1 MTVDTLQ
8 IIKKDGTVVDAIGI
22 DESST
27 VIQLYIP
34 TELFSNRELELFGVK
49 GTDFTYFNK
58 LETYEIDGATH
69 YNKEQEVFLA
79 ETECYH
85 MTGEYDN
92 FVIKTI
98 SVEIPSIQK
107 LIQEKGEK

>member
-8 IIKKDGTVVDAIGI
+8 IIKKDGTVIDAIGI

-34 TELFSNRELELFGVK
+34 AELFSEREISLFGVK
-49 GTDFTYFNK
+49 GSDYYDLTP
-58 LETYEIDGATH
+58 LETYQVDGKTE
-69 YNKEQEVFLA
+69 YDKTNSVYIG

-92 FVIKTI
+92 FIVKTI
-98 SVEIPSIQK
+98 SVDIP
-107 LIQEKGEK
+107 LIQNININKVA

>member
-27 VIQLYIP
+27 VIQLYVP
-34 TELFSNRELELFGVK
+34 AVLFSEREIALFGVE
-49 GTDFTYFNK
+49 GTDYSYLTP
-58 LETYEIDGATH
+58 LETYEVDGKIE
-69 YNKEQEVFLA
+69 YNTERNVYIG

-92 FVIKTI
+92 FVVKTI
-98 SVEIPSIQK
+98 AVEIPSTQNLSTK
-107 LIQEKGEK
+107 KVV

>member
-27 VIQLYIP
+27 VIQLYVP
-34 TELFSNRELELFGVK
+34 AVLFSRREIDLFGVE
-49 GTDFTYFNK
+49 GSEYSYLTP
-58 LETYEIDGATH
+58 LETYIVDDKTEYDTDRNVYIG
-69 YNKEQEVFLA
+69 

-98 SVEIPSIQK
+98 AVEIPLRQNLSDK
-107 LIQEKGEK
+107 KVV